1 MKTIQYTIPD
11 ISSVTHSRFFENS
24 ITYNLSNIQIQQLLD
39 LLEPLAEHSP
49 AVDQLLTDIF
59 ES

>member
-11 ISSVTHSRFFENS
+11 ISLVTHSRFFENS